1 MKQVLTSCIAFALL
15 VGGASAH
22 AKTIEMKVYGMVC
35 GFCAQGIEKIL
46 RENPATQEVFV
57 SLENKLVVVETSGS
71 RDISDAALRAAIKD
85 AGYEVKEIARTE
97 RSLGEIRT
105 AVTAAK

>member
-1 MKQVLTSCIAFALL
+1 MKHALTSSIAFALL
-15 VGGASAH
+15 IAGVSAQ

-57 SLENKLVVVETSGS
+57 SLEDKLVVVETSGS
-71 RDISDAALRAAIKD
+71 RDIPDAALRAAIKD
-85 AGYEVKEIARTE
+85 AGYEVKEIIRTE
-97 RSLGEIRT
+97 RSLGEIR
-105 AVTAAK
+105 AGITAAK